1 MSSSEPHKYDFSLL
15 GETLEKQLPAQKRH
29 ALLLALPIINL
40 EIMGKKKK
48 IFQDKI
54 KYYAALAVI
63 SSCFPVLENVI
74 SEYQSGFG
82 LDCESLQ
89 KLADRIGLPLSD
101 LEAVMK
107 SPLADKE
114 MVKALFTD
122 ILSLSVRSAC
132 ATVDSEKSNFFS
144 AIGLIGSAALS
155 CWSTYNCI
163 NRLLDM
169 FVDDA
174 QRVFTKVLDHVT
186 ANP

>member
-1 MSSSEPHKYDFSLL
+1 MSSSEPHKYDFSRL

-29 ALLLALPIINL
+29 ALLLAMPIINL
-40 EIMGKKKK
+40 EIISKKKE

-54 KYYAALAVI
+54 KYYAAVAVI
-63 SSCFPVLENVI
+63 SSCFPVLDDVI
-74 SEYQSGFG
+74 NEYQSGFG
-82 LDCESLQ
+82 FDCESLQ

-114 MVKALFTD
+114 RVKALFTD

-132 ATVDSEKSNFFS
+132 VAVDNEKSNFFS
-144 AIGLIGSAALS
+144 AIGFIGSAAFS
-155 CWSTYNCI
+155 YWSTYNSI

-174 QRVFTKVLDHVT
+174 QSVFTKVLDHVT